1 MIDEKTNRERLEK
14 VLEESDLYYVQ
25 VGDSWVTRRDDAEVK
40 IAQVGQL
47 VRASVAT
54 GVIVND
60 ENRAA
65 IRAMADHLEGW
76 EYKIAFFNIPVDGE
90 VTIYYERQIG
100 SAEDPDGMARRLAHT
115 VREASEKLRR
125 VAAGESPH
133 HLCKGDGHEAP
144 DFIRFMRDHG
154 DLASL
159 LGD

>member
-1 MIDEKTNRERLEK
+1 MIDEKTGRERLEK
-14 VLEESDLYYVQ
+14 ALEDSDLYYVQ
-25 VGDSWVTRRDDAEVK
+25 ADESWVTRHGDAEVK
-40 IAQVGQL
+40 FTQVGSL

-54 GVIVND
+54 GVIVDD

-76 EYKIAFFNIPVDGE
+76 EYKIACFDIPATGE
-90 VTIYYERQIG
+90 VTIFYDREIG
-100 SAEDPDGMARRLAHT
+100 SAEGPDGMARRLAHT
-115 VREASEKLRR
+115 VKEAGEKLRR

-133 HLCKGDGHEAP
+133 CVCKGDGHGAA

-154 DLASL
+154 DLAGL